1 MAEEKQESKKTL
13 VSFVVGL
20 LIGGLLVWAFSGP
33 AVDAPQVNT
42 EAEDDSA
49 EVAEENDE
57 SEGEEE
63 ASENNEEGGSEAA
76 EPPVV
81 TLPVGDGNVEVNNQP
96 AGSSVALES
105 VVFPIDEGW
114 IAVRTYTD
122 SQLGNILGAARFSS
136 EQGLMP
142 EAIELLAPTVSGRE
156 YAIVFFS
163 EDGDRQFNLAGDVQ
177 IDQIFATFTAE

>member
-33 AVDAPQVNT
+33 AADAPQPKV
-42 EAEDDSA
+42 
-49 EVAEENDE
+49 EENNDSSEEVVDDLEE
-57 SEGEEE
+57 SDDTEM
-63 ASENNEEGGSEAA
+63 SEDNEEIGETPA
-76 EPPVV
+76 PVV
-81 TLPVGDGNVEVNNQP
+81 TLPVGDGSVEVDNQP
-96 AGSSVALES
+96 AGTQVALES

-114 IAVRTYTD
+114 IAVRTYTND
-122 SQLGNILGAARFSS
+122 QLGNVLGAARFSS

-142 EAIELLAPTVSGRE
+142 ESITLLAPTVSGRE
-156 YAIVFFS
+156 YAIVFYS

-177 IDQIFATFTAE
+177 IDNIFATFTAE